1 MYAARA
7 TRQVSEWVMVQ
18 RRMLEDERDS
28 EPKSDSKS
36 HRDAK
41 GSQEKSGRRITHLGV
56 VGLCQG
62 PVCVIYRCGPFL
74 REHEKYS
81 LTRDDTNG
89 IVEQALAKDDA

>member
-41 GSQEKSGRRITHLGV
+41 GSQEKSGRRITHVFGSCGTLSRS
-56 VGLCQG
+56 
-62 PVCVIYRCGPFL
+62 CVRNLPL
-74 REHEKYS
+74 RS
-81 LTRDDTNG
+81 ISPRT
-89 IVEQALAKDDA
+89 